1 MNFLDLVV
9 YIGIGAL
16 MLYAFQYA
24 IRFHKVSKFDWRAWT
39 TVTVSILLSMLALA
53 WAYAS
58 LVEHEIQAAWVGLLI
73 FGGLGIVF
81 AFLARRFVQE
91 GR

>member
-1 MNFLDLVV
+1 MNFLDVIV
-9 YIGIGAL
+9 YLGLGAL
-16 MLYAFQYA
+16 TLFAFQYA
-24 IRFHKVSKFDWRAWT
+24 YCFHKISKFDWRAWT
-39 TVTVSILLSMLALA
+39 TITISILLSTLSLA

-81 AFLARRFVQE
+81 AFLAKRFAQKK
-91 GR
+91 